1 LRVDG
6 PQAHFRGCEFA
17 HPQQHAPQLVQY
29 VSIFDVYVHWKALVG
44 YYLHGRSYF
53 HCVGAIENSFGKS
66 SAMYATWLVTTN
78 ALWTMNNYGRTYETT
93 DWSKFDQFEDEE
105 EEEEEEEED
114 EDDDE

>member
-1 LRVDG
+1 M
-6 PQAHFRGCEFA
+6 
-17 HPQQHAPQLVQY
+17 
-29 VSIFDVYVHWKALVG
+29 HWKALVG

-66 SAMYATWLVTTN
+66 SAMYATWLVTLIVVGEYATGKLTN

-105 EEEEEEEED
+105 EEEEEEED